1 MQLRVLCWLGLSVAA
16 GIGLVACSGMH
27 DPHKPVPAIAVKL
40 APVPQE
46 YNVPSLLGL
55 NAEELTVRLGAPIPA
70 PADYHDPVTL
80 PLEQRGALNDS
91 TALFQAGKLPI
102 VATFDAKS
110 HQVIDLVVIGP
121 DEEQLMQQ
129 ANLELNARDY
139 LLLAVFKARPVG
151 KFLGFRVVARNLP
164 QP

>member
-1 MQLRVLCWLGLSVAA
+1 MPFRVLCGLGLGVAA
-16 GIGLVACSGMH
+16 GVGLVACSGMH
-27 DPHKPVPAIAVKL
+27 DPHKPVPVAAVKP

-46 YNVPSLLGL
+46 YDVPSLLGL
-55 NAEELTVRLGAPIPA
+55 NADELAVRLGAPTPA

-80 PLEQRGALNDS
+80 PLEQRGSLNDS

-102 VATFDAKS
+102 VATFDARS
-110 HQVIDLVVIGP
+110 HQVIDLVVLGP

-129 ANLELNARDY
+129 ANLDPNARDY
-139 LLLAVFKARPVG
+139 LLLAVFKARPKG
-151 KFLGFRVVARNLP
+151 RFLGVRVVARNLP

>member
-1 MQLRVLCWLGLSVAA
+1 MLRWLGLSVVA
-16 GIGLVACSGMH
+16 GLGLAACSGVH
-27 DPHKPVPAIAVKL
+27 DPHKPVPATAAKS
-40 APVPQE
+40 APVPVE
-46 YNVPSLLGL
+46 YDVPSLLGL
-55 NAEELTVRLGAPIPA
+55 NAAELIVRLGPPVPA

-80 PLEQRGALNDS
+80 PLEQRGSPNDS

-110 HQVIDLVVIGP
+110 HQVIDLVVVGP
-121 DEEQLMQQ
+121 DEERLMQQ
-129 ANLELNARDY
+129 ANLDLNARDY